1 MSDVVAADVGRRR
14 RASFADRDGLLAR
27 VLLLPSVLYIVLLVG
42 FPFVLAIAFSF
53 SDVTAGDPSI
63 DWVGL
68 RNYRAIWHDPVF
80 RQALGNTFVFT
91 AITMVS
97 TIVLANVLARILVAR
112 FRGKWLVRFLVLL
125 PWTTPAA
132 VSAITWL
139 FMLDNLLSPIDWILQ
154 HVGLLADGRHTI
166 WLGKPGLAKA
176 SVIAVQVWRL
186 VPLAAVII
194 MAGLTAIPDD
204 IDDAVAIDGAGF
216 WRKQWE
222 ITLPLT
228 LPVIAVAALFG
239 AILTFTDMSVV
250 WVLTRGGPVNE
261 TQVLASWAYTK
272 AIGGGDLAQGAA
284 VALFLLP
291 LLLAATVA
299 ILRAVRGMEVR

>member
-1 MSDVVAADVGRRR
+1 MTTRSL
-14 RASFADRDGLLAR
+14 ADREGLLAR
-27 VLLLPSVLYIVLLVG
+27 LMLLPAVVYIGALVAI
-42 FPFVLAIAFSF
+42 PFFLAIAYSF
-53 SDVTAGDPSI
+53 SDVTAGDPSF

-68 RNYRAIWHDPVF
+68 RNFRAAWRDPVF
-80 RQALGNTFVFT
+80 REALANTFVFT
-91 AITMVS
+91 AIAMAL
-97 TIVLANVLARILVAR
+97 TIVLANVLARILIAR
-112 FRGKWLVRFLVLL
+112 FRGRWLVRFLVLL

-154 HVGLLADGRHTI
+154 QVGVLDDGRHAI
-166 WLGKPGLAKA
+166 WLGKPGLAMA
-176 SVIAVQVWRL
+176 SVIGVHVWRL

-194 MAGLTAIPDD
+194 MAGLIAIPDD
-204 IDDAVAIDGAGF
+204 INDAAAIDGAGF
-216 WRKQWE
+216 WRKTFE

-239 AILTFTDMSVV
+239 SILTFTDMSVV

-272 AIGGGDLAQGAA
+272 GIGGGDLAQGAA
-284 VALFLLP
+284 IALFLLP

-299 ILRAVRGMEVR
+299 ILVAVRRMEVR